1 MLMRERKTNGRLET
15 GDEAE
20 ITIVCFFFSPSS
32 IDDQGFSLCNNDEQ
46 TFLRLNDILQI
57 ITSSN

>member
-20 ITIVCFFFSPSS
+20 ITIVFCFSPSS
-32 IDDQGFSLCNNDEQ
+32 IDEQGFSLCNNDEQ